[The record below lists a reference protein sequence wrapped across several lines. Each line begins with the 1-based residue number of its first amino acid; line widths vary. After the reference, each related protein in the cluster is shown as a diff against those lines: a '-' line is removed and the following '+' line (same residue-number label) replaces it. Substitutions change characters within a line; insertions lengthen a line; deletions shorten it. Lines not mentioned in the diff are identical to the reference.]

1 MSGFGAGDLTV
12 PLAILAGALAGGGV
26 FLLLLIV
33 VRGVRPRP
41 GRSSRRSREELL
53 RTLTTRT
60 GTAVIVGVTALILTR
75 WPVAGIGSGLLVLGW
90 NTFGGGAADERR
102 AMARLEALAAWT
114 ESLRDT
120 IAGAV
125 GLEQAIPSSLRA
137 VAPVLQPHVRTLVD
151 RLHTRVPLADAL
163 RRFGDDLDDPSADLV
178 VAALILNARL
188 RGPGLRDMLGAL
200 AASSRAELDMR
211 RRVEANRRTTRR
223 SVQIVV
229 GVSVGTA
236 LLLAVFNRSYVATY
250 DSVTGQLVLA
260 VVVGLFALGFLWLRR
275 LARYEMPQRFLTS
288 AETGRAGVPGV
299 PAEVPE
305 TVARWQGPPVP
316 GAADAGPGPRLG
328 PASRPGPGA
337 GSGAGWGPA
346 AGQGSGSGSGPAA
359 GPDPSANG
367 GPR

>member
-1 MSGFGAGDLTV
+1 VTGAFTADLTTL
-12 PLAILAGALAGGGV
+12 LAIIAGAVSGGGLML
-26 FLLLLIV
+26 FV
-33 VRGVRPRP
+33 VAMRGVRPRP
-41 GRSSRRSREELL
+41 GKPSGRSREELI

-60 GTAVIVGVTALILTR
+60 ALAVIAGAGVLVITR
-75 WPVAGIGSGLLVLGW
+75 WLVAAIGAGLLVLGW
-90 NTFGGGAADERR
+90 NSIGGGAAEERR

-137 VAPVLQPHVRTLVD
+137 VAPVLEPHVRSLVD

-200 AASSRAELDMR
+200 STSARAELDMR

-236 LLLAVFNRSYVATY
+236 LFLSIVNRSYVSMY
-250 DSVTGQLVLA
+250 DSFTGQLVLA
-260 VVVGLFALGFLWLRR
+260 IVVGLFAAGFIWLRR
-275 LARYEMPQRFLTS
+275 LARYEMPQRFLAS
-288 AETGRAGVPGV
+288 ADSDKPGV

-305 TVARWQGPPVP
+305 TVIGWQS
-316 GAADAGPGPRLG
+316 AGE
-328 PASRPGPGA
+328 SK
-337 GSGAGWGPA
+337 
-346 AGQGSGSGSGPAA
+346 
-359 GPDPSANG
+359 G
-367 GPR
+367 GVR